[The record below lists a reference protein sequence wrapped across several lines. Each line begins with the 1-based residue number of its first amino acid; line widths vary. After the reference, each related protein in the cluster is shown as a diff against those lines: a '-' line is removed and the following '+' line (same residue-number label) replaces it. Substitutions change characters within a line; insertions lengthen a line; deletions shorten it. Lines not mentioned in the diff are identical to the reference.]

1 MLPKDKDWQ
10 LGDDRGGRHAL
21 PDHIERIGDR
31 GLRPTG
37 RRDGAVQV
45 GGYNV
50 WPGRVAAMLRTL
62 DGVVDAAVR
71 LGDDGR
77 LKGFI
82 VRDDAADPDLL
93 SARIDQAIA
102 DRLAGPERP
111 KSIRFGRSLPRDA
124 LGKLADWD

>member
-1 MLPKDKDWQ
+1 
-10 LGDDRGGRHAL
+10 
-21 PDHIERIGDR
+21 
-31 GLRPTG
+31 
-37 RRDGAVQV
+37 
-45 GGYNV
+45 
-50 WPGRVAAMLRTL
+50 MLRTL

-71 LGDDGR
+71 LGGDGR

-111 KSIRFGRSLPRDA
+111 KSIRFGHALPRDA